1 MPKNRNEMQ
10 RPPVAPTLMHEI
22 LSKTKAKEVITGHNN
37 KGPCKSW
44 GYIRFLTLEDREN
57 AAVPIRDL
65 IVRGVI
71 SPRVIKADRGPLN
84 ECWRCGAIDEDEK
97 AAGRAPHKSHDLK
110 CPQHPKNRDI
120 KMTLSSVPEPKR
132 QEEEK
137 DQLLIP
143 QMNVPGHPHP
153 VPPRGTQITHR
164 PQRTVSTHNRF
175 DVLSELNESPN
186 LSERSDLK

>member
-1 MPKNRNEMQ
+1 MVKCRKCGLRGHSIAQCLDPCLRIEMRCKGHQ
-10 RPPVAPTLMHEI
+10 VAPTLMHEI

-110 CPQHPKNRDI
+110 CLS
-120 KMTLSSVPEPKR
+120 TLR
-132 QEEEK
+132 
-137 DQLLIP
+137 I
-143 QMNVPGHPHP
+143 
-153 VPPRGTQITHR
+153 GT
-164 PQRTVSTHNRF
+164 
-175 DVLSELNESPN
+175 
-186 LSERSDLK
+186 LK